1 MITYTMIVVVII
13 IMIIVMIIII
23 DFQVSQFEHL

>member
-1 MITYTMIVVVII
+1 MI

-23 DFQVSQFEHL
+23 LVHKLISKDCETDVNAIIV